1 MLYIEINQK
10 QASHKNYNMLIIIG
24 HVSYDEIIN
33 ASGGQSIIPSGAGY
47 IGALGAS
54 MIQKDVG
61 LVSQVGAD
69 YDMSYLTRLGVD
81 LTGVNQNVD
90 GLTTRFYLN
99 YRYDDPLERDFRAE
113 FNVGANI
120 NPTDIPT
127 NYIESASHVHLATM
141 PPEQQAPFIHF
152 FRANNPSIRI
162 SVDTIEQFIHQNYE
176 QVVDN
181 FSQCDTIFVDR
192 REIAMLPQFLTQNR
206 EVILKLGGEGAL
218 YMNGTQTI
226 QVPTRRIE
234 NVIDKTSSGDILAGV
249 FLASR
254 AQGIDPESSLQMGCE
269 IATRSIEA
277 FGVDHLLKET
287 YRPWQERV

>member
-1 MLYIEINQK
+1 LLCIEINQK
-10 QASHKNYNMLIIIG
+10 QGSHKNYNMLIIIG

-33 ASGGQSIIPSGAGY
+33 ASGEQSIIPSGAGY
-47 IGALGAS
+47 TGALGAS

-61 LVSQVGAD
+61 LVSHVGAD
-69 YDMSYLTRLGVD
+69 YDMSYLVKLGID
-81 LTGVNQNVD
+81 HTGVNHRAD
-90 GLTTRFYLN
+90 GRTTRFYLN
-99 YRYDDPLERDFRAE
+99 YHYDDPLQRDFKAE
-113 FNVGANI
+113 FNVGTDI

-127 NYIESASHVHLATM
+127 HFVESATHVHLATM

-152 FRANNPSIRI
+152 FRAHNPSIRI

-176 QVVDN
+176 QVVRN

-192 REIAMLPQFLTQNR
+192 REIVMLPTSLIQDR